1 MDGIVA
7 TASTTFNTTTGFTIS
22 SVVDWMGD
30 LLKLVL
36 GTGLA
41 VLESLIP
48 WIIALVAIGAVVYF
62 LYRAF
67 RFFKH

>member
-1 MDGIVA
+1 MDGIVTTA
-7 TASTTFNTTTGFTIS
+7 TAEFASTTGFSVS

-36 GTGLA
+36 GTGLG
-41 VLESLIP
+41 VLQALIP
-48 WIIALVAIGAVVYF
+48 WIIALTAIGAIVYF